1 MFKRLCVRT
10 ISIVIVGVV
19 TTSIAMVASRA
30 GRDDTCIGQFCYCV
44 NTDLRELIDQRV
56 VYIRSL
62 VAKEKARRKAIGYIS
77 IPLTTVEGSGSY
89 QPVNDEVAGEVK
101 RTVEARFG
109 SKDAWLLNPA
119 ASDFSLPK
127 GEANGADYMLMW
139 TQVLEGADRLG
150 NDFDFVYFAGPSDF
164 ARYFGL
170 SGRADMEKLGEYYDR
185 RKKTDPDLKVDRALF
200 QKYYAFRASVA
211 FSYGSHDEW
220 NIVRA
225 INERR
230 RADKEAGL
238 ANQLGVFFD
247 GKAVSPEAFE
257 TSITAGKSGKCPK

>member
-1 MFKRLCVRT
+1 
-10 ISIVIVGVV
+10 
-19 TTSIAMVASRA
+19 
-30 GRDDTCIGQFCYCV
+30 
-44 NTDLRELIDQRV
+44 
-56 VYIRSL
+56 
-62 VAKEKARRKAIGYIS
+62 
-77 IPLTTVEGSGSY
+77 
-89 QPVNDEVAGEVK
+89 
-101 RTVEARFG
+101 
-109 SKDAWLLNPA
+109 
-119 ASDFSLPK
+119 
-127 GEANGADYMLMW
+127 
-139 TQVLEGADRLG
+139 
-150 NDFDFVYFAGPSDF
+150 
-164 ARYFGL
+164 
-170 SGRADMEKLGEYYDR
+170 MEKLGEYYDR